1 MYPCGW
7 SMLVNQGKAEGPLIN
22 VLATLPVNSSY
33 LKVVSSRSNIR
44 REGGAGCWLATIGH
58 AGVWSI
64 GDGSGVAGVARGQE
78 GGVLR
83 RWGVLHTHGV
93 VPLPTPTNILQEKA
107 VTERRVKSECVH
119 SWQCPCA
126 GKVLQNHSLLY
137 RLMLSI
143 INTEL
148 QAAGTYRVV

>member
-1 MYPCGW
+1 MFI
-7 SMLVNQGKAEGPLIN
+7 SQGKAEGPLIN
-22 VLATLPVNSSY
+22 VLATLSADSSY

-64 GDGSGVAGVARGQE
+64 RDGSGVAGVARRQE

-93 VPLPTPTNILQEKA
+93 VPLPTPTNILQEMA
-107 VTERRVKSECVH
+107 VTERGVKSECAFLAVH
-119 SWQCPCA
+119 MCRKGIIKPFPTT
-126 GKVLQNHSLLY
+126 SLNFIY
-137 RLMLSI
+137 SKH
-143 INTEL
+143 
-148 QAAGTYRVV
+148 